1 MDKEKYDK
9 IVKPFAYAR
18 VTPYV
23 KLPEWKDLPPEEPR
37 EILISSAY
45 HKGFGGIRN
54 LPRIIKDLA
63 KGKNVGFIAF

>member
-23 KLPEWKDLPPEEPR
+23 KLPEWKELTDSFQVVE
-37 EILISSAY
+37 AC
-45 HKGFGGIRN
+45 
-54 LPRIIKDLA
+54 IIYF
-63 KGKNVGFIAF
+63 V